1 MPKNKTHK
9 GLAKRVKVTGRKKA
23 LRRKSYV
30 GHLLSGRSARRRRRL
45 HKSVSLP
52 PALTKKVLERLGE

>member
-1 MPKNKTHK
+1 MPKMKTHK
-9 GLAKRVKVTGRKKA
+9 GLAKRVKVTGRRKV

-45 HKSVSLP
+45 HKSVTMVK
-52 PALTKKVLERLGE
+52 ADARKVLERLGR